1 MGVAGSGKSTV
12 GRGAADQLGWGFVDA
27 DDHHPE
33 ENVDKMR
40 RGVPLDDD
48 DRWPWLDALRD
59 IVERH
64 VGKGESIVLACSAL
78 NAAYRSR
85 LGVGLDHVRL
95 VHLDVDRALLERRLS
110 DRQGHFM
117 SVEMLDGQ
125 LAALEPPRL
134 DEALILDG
142 SLPIEDLVEL
152 VKAYACSS

>member
-64 VGKGESIVLACSAL
+64 VGKGESIVLACSVSTMSCSAISL
-78 NAAYRSR
+78 IS
-85 LGVGLDHVRL
+85 
-95 VHLDVDRALLERRLS
+95 S
-110 DRQGHFM
+110 FM
-117 SVEMLDGQ
+117 IC
-125 LAALEPPRL
+125 
-134 DEALILDG
+134 ILMI
-142 SLPIEDLVEL
+142 P
-152 VKAYACSS
+152 